1 MRKILSFLFATLFT
15 IAINA
20 ETWEAGAEIAAA
32 DLQAGDIILL
42 QNANTG
48 NADAMWFGGY
58 HIVKNK
64 QYDGGCTN
72 YSLGMFPAIKDRSAF
87 ELVAGPTME
96 GHASFYFKEVTTG
109 QYIGVA
115 LEAGGYAE
123 LKADISEATSFVP
136 TAQGSG
142 AYLISYKDGTGWRF
156 MPFHSYGEMYIGTGG
171 DDMAGFKFFRA
182 VEKATSFSKGAQI
195 SCYEVSDGMEILLCA
210 PYSYYAN
217 RSATLGDMY
226 LENTQI
232 SETAHTYINTAFSA
246 VPALATS
253 VGYNEDNVWVLEY
266 ASPSTTSGYS
276 DYYYLKSKSTGEY
289 LFRDAD
295 AAKQSSAT
303 TADKTKAESFSFA
316 PKSVKEYGNGINVI
330 NDKTI
335 TMIPKDQTYRWFG
348 SAHGYGFAVF
358 NSENFANWNLHLAG
372 ISDKVLV
379 NGLYYTFNG
388 TTATVTYPGDA
399 EPTADAPS
407 SYTGDIVIPATVT
420 YGGQEY
426 SVTSV
431 GNNAFRYST
440 VTSVT
445 FAEGL
450 KTIGDHAFQ
459 CCRGL
464 TTVEL
469 PNSVGALGKEA
480 FAGASGKR
488 MNITTFR
495 FGKNIATCDKFLYYN
510 STSITTDV
518 YVPTYIVPYTGQYP
532 VEGVAANRIHV
543 YPSMVADFEANL
555 YWARYNIIGDLPEVY
570 VNGICYELDETSHTA
585 KVINRGGVEPT
596 ASAPSIY
603 TGDVVIPASI
613 EYDGVTYDVT
623 SVADNAFKFST
634 ITSITFSEG
643 MQTIGTHA
651 FADIST
657 LTGTVEL
664 PNSVTKVNYEAFAS
678 TPNIST
684 LIFGSGITSIG
695 QGVCYSQA
703 NAQDIY
709 VKTTTVPSLGMYA
722 FYWQGATIHV
732 YSDMVTAFQSANNWN
747 DTKYTIVGDLTRDYT
762 YAELQA
768 KAAEAQG
775 YALFVG
781 NNPGQYSTASY
792 AAVENALASYA
803 ALDAASPASAINA
816 SMLEFSN
823 AIDALLAS
831 TPNPITEGYYFIV
844 CDNANIAANGKPEKA
859 LYANKDMMQLYWGEL
874 ETADLKFVFRFTDN
888 GDGTWNL
895 QNMDNGL
902 YAGAATGFCV
912 ETSVTETADYPVTFY
927 FDGEGSYRIKANNWT
942 YCPQGNPE
950 GNQDGPS
957 YVWGYNAEGIH
968 GEASYTLR
976 AIDAATM
983 NGIIGSMITDMDEIT
998 TSDDPGRYTASSVAT
1013 YNTALNTA
1021 KEAAAAGTADITTYE
1036 SLLAAKNHL
1045 ATNPIAEGY
1054 YFIASAGN
1062 GPGYSGGPY
1071 EYEDDDA
1078 MYNADGIVK
1087 WKAYDSTD
1095 ASQLYYLTQ
1104 KADNSWYVYN
1114 VMDATYIDNGGS
1126 GNSSTVRSSTD
1137 KVNGQEFHPMVA
1149 GTGKFA
1155 IKSPSYCYGLAANH
1169 NGSPNAEGNLCI
1181 WGTVNDCYSFGVN
1194 VWYLHKIS
1202 NADAEQLIADAVA
1215 STNTVVAMP
1224 TNETGDHTN
1233 VIVNGVCS
1241 DLVLTDGQPFSAPG
1255 DFTATTATYTRAM
1268 SNEWGTICLPY
1279 DVSSSSTAKYY
1290 TVSAIEN
1297 KALVVSEVATLTAGT
1312 PGLVQK
1318 VSGDAITA
1326 TATNVPV
1333 SATIAAPSG
1342 SVEMYGVYE
1351 TTRVEDPNAYY
1362 IKDNKFWQCNNYFFC
1377 GAFRAYFTASGA
1389 GSNSFSI
1396 VTDNDDPTAIAFAEA
1411 DNDAA
1416 VAIYSTDGTR
1426 LGTLQKGVNIVK
1438 LANGK
1443 TQKVVVK

>member
-1 MRKILSFLFATLFT
+1 MRKILSFLFAALFAL
-15 IAINA
+15 AINA

-42 QNANTG
+42 QNANTS

-58 HIVKNK
+58 HIVKNRT
-64 QYDGGCTN
+64 YEGGCAN

-87 ELVAGPTME
+87 ELVAGPTMD
-96 GHASFYFKEVTTG
+96 GHASFYFKEVTTNK
-109 QYIGVA
+109 YIGVA

-136 TAQGSG
+136 TAQSSG

-156 MPFHSYGEMYIGTGG
+156 MPFHSYGEMYIGTAGG
-171 DDMAGFKFFRA
+171 DMAGFKFFRA

-195 SCYEVSDGMEILLCA
+195 SCYEVADGMEILLCA

-232 SETAHTYINTAFSA
+232 SEAAHKYIATPFSA

-295 AAKQSSAT
+295 ANKQSSAT

-330 NDKTI
+330 NEKTI

-379 NGLYYTFNG
+379 NGLYYIFNG

-440 VTSVT
+440 ITSVT

-450 KTIGDHAFQ
+450 KTIGDYAFQ

-469 PNSVGALGKEA
+469 PNSVGALGKQA

-732 YSDMVTAFQSANNWN
+732 FADMVSAFQSASNWS
-747 DTKYTIVGDLTRDYT
+747 DSKYTIVGDLTRDYT

-768 KAAEAQG
+768 KADELAALPHGTDPNTCTAE
-775 YALFVG
+775 
-781 NNPGQYSTASY
+781 SY
-792 AAVENALASYA
+792 AAVTSALATFATLNAS
-803 ALDAASPASAINA
+803 SPASAIN
-816 SMLEFSN
+816 SCMNEFV
-823 AIDALLAS
+823 AA
-831 TPNPITEGYYFIV
+831 E
-844 CDNANIAANGKPEKA
+844 ANIA
-859 LYANKDMMQLYWGEL
+859 
-874 ETADLKFVFRFTDN
+874 
-888 GDGTWNL
+888 
-895 QNMDNGL
+895 
-902 YAGAATGFCV
+902 
-912 ETSVTETADYPVTFY
+912 
-927 FDGEGSYRIKANNWT
+927 
-942 YCPQGNPE
+942 
-950 GNQDGPS
+950 
-957 YVWGYNAEGIH
+957 GIPL
-968 GEASYTLR
+968 T
-976 AIDAATM
+976 
-983 NGIIGSMITDMDEIT
+983 
-998 TSDDPGRYTASSVAT
+998 
-1013 YNTALNTA
+1013 
-1021 KEAAAAGTADITTYE
+1021 
-1036 SLLAAKNHL
+1036 
-1045 ATNPIAEGY
+1045 EGY

-1095 ASQLYYLTQ
+1095 ATQLYYLTQ
-1104 KADNSWYVYN
+1104 KEDNSWYVYN
-1114 VMDATYIDNGGS
+1114 VMDASYIDNGGT
-1126 GNSSTVRSSTD
+1126 GNSGTVRTSTD
-1137 KVNGQEFHPMVA
+1137 KVNGQEFHPMVT

-1155 IKSPSYCYGLAANH
+1155 IKSPSYCYGLAQNH

-1181 WGTVNDCYSFGVN
+1181 WGTVNDCRAFGVN
-1194 VWYLHKIS
+1194 VWYLHKVS
-1202 NADAEQLIADAVA
+1202 NADAEQMIADAVA

-1224 TNETGDHTN
+1224 TNETGGHTN
-1233 VIVNGVCS
+1233 LIYDGVCS

-1268 SNEWGTICLPY
+1268 TNEWGTICLPY

-1297 KALVVSEVATLTAGT
+1297 NALVVSEVATLTAGT

-1318 VSGDAITA
+1318 LDGDAITA
-1326 TATNVPV
+1326 TATDVPV
-1333 SATIAAPSG
+1333 SATIVAPSG
-1342 SVEMYGVYE
+1342 SVKMYGVYE
-1351 TTRVEDPNAYY
+1351 QTRVEDPNAYY

-1396 VTDNDDPTAIAFAEA
+1396 VTDNDDPTAIASVEA
-1411 DNDAA
+1411 GNDAA